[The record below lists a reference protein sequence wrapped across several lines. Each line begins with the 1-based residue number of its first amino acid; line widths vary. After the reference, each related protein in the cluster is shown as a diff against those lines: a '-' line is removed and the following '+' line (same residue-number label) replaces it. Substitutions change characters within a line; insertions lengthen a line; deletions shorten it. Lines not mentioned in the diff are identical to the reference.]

1 LWSNKITM
9 KKPWSITTTTRSPY
23 RLREQLQ
30 VLVHNFVGLEW
41 TKENQ
46 INFQISLIQ
55 HRLYGHNENTG
66 FSQQFLNGLSE
77 AHKEIFTDFSHTL
90 TFEEAKEIFDS
101 KNYTDPGMRGRQS
114 FNPLK
119 KFGFVRLKNKV
130 LEITPFGE
138 NFLSDNYDLSSIF
151 FSGFIKW
158 QLPNPDNSG
167 YKLIDG
173 YDIKPFIGALL
184 LIRKVNERSL
194 ELKEKV
200 KGISKTEFSLF
211 GPSLVN
217 FNDVDSYAEKIIVLR
232 QRIKGKNK
240 QEQKN
245 ILDEYKTIFA
255 KEFLKSEDPKKIK
268 KLLKNLKDYGDNAI
282 RYFRLTRYIYI
293 RGGGFYIDLEPRRSV
308 EINALLDFDNAQSKT
323 FESKEEYLGY
333 ISDISRPELPWET
346 KEKLTE
352 ITVNLLEDINLYE
365 KETVATPKVF
375 SDYKKLNEDGL
386 KIFIDD
392 LRHYRR
398 ELQDKQNHQKS
409 QEIEQIKKYIEEL
422 ENIFNVDDRPI
433 LLEKLLSL
441 GLNALND
448 AIKIKPNYPV
458 GDDNEPTFTAP
469 ANTPDIECFYKN
481 CNAICEVTMLTGRDQ
496 WYNEGQPVMRHLRD
510 FENKY
515 QDKKAYCLF
524 VAPKLHRDTINTF
537 WTAIK
542 YEYEGQKQRIIP
554 LSINIFVELLKI
566 LVEIK
571 QNGKFL
577 KHNELFSLYDEIL
590 GTSDN
595 LPDSTEWIKNIPNTI
610 ISWKKGLNF

>member
-1 LWSNKITM
+1 M

-184 LIRKVNERSL
+184 LIRKVNDRSL

-323 FESKEEYLGY
+323 FESKEKYLGY
-333 ISDISRPELPWET
+333 ISNISRPELPWET

-481 CNAICEVTMLTGRDQ
+481 YNAICEVTMLTGRDQ

>member
-1 LWSNKITM
+1 M

-101 KNYTDPGMRGRQS
+101 KNYTDPAMRGRQS

-158 QLPNPDNSG
+158 QLPNPDNSR
-167 YKLIDG
+167 YKLTDG

-194 ELKEKV
+194 ELKEKD

-245 ILDEYKTIFA
+245 ILDECKTIFA

-268 KLLKNLKDYGDNAI
+268 KLLKNLKDYGDNTI

-323 FESKEEYLGY
+323 FGSKEEYLDY
-333 ISDISRPELPWET
+333 ISDISKPKLPWET

-352 ITVNLLEDINLYE
+352 IAVKLLEDIKLYE
-365 KETVATPKVF
+365 KEIVATSKAF
-375 SDYKKLNEDGL
+375 SDYKKLDEDGL

-398 ELQDKQNHQKS
+398 ELQDKQTHQKS

-481 CNAICEVTMLTGRDQ
+481 CNAICEVTMLMGRDQ

-571 QNGKFL
+571 QSGKFL

-590 GTSDN
+590 GTSNN
-595 LPDSTEWIKNIPNTI
+595 LSDSTEWIKNIPNTI